1 MRRYNTKQF
10 WRMKE
15 AEDGQWVRYSE
26 VEELKADLELTKE
39 CNEQLQADIR
49 FYRNIMAD
57 YGEKA
62 RNYRREMFYWSDKAK
77 AAGYMIVALIA
88 EIAILLTLYS
98 FGLI

>member
-1 MRRYNTKQF
+1 
-10 WRMKE
+10 MKE

-49 FYRNIMAD
+49 FYMNRLGD
-57 YGEKA
+57 YAEEA
-62 RNYRREMFYWSDKAK
+62 RVARQYTHHWQHKAK
-77 AAGYMIVALIA
+77 VAGYLVVALIA

-98 FGLI
+98 FGLL

>member
-1 MRRYNTKQF
+1 MQRYNTKQF

-26 VEELKADLELTKE
+26 VEELQADLELTKE

-49 FYRNIMAD
+49 FYMNRIGD
-57 YGEKA
+57 YEEKA
-62 RNYRREMFYWSDKAK
+62 RNYKDKMFYWNIKAK
-77 AAGYMIVALIA
+77 GAGYMIVALIA

>member
-1 MRRYNTKQF
+1 
-10 WRMKE
+10 MKE

-26 VEELKADLELTKE
+26 VEELQADLELTKE

-49 FYRNIMAD
+49 FYMNRIGD
-57 YGEKA
+57 YEEKA
-62 RNYRREMFYWSDKAK
+62 RNYRREMCYWKDKAK

-98 FGLI
+98 FGLL